1 MGAPHIP
8 TVSTDSLQIPSS
20 SIQILYKRRASYTQ
34 IEMVANETLK
44 TSKPLS
50 TTAPPAGSLQRLGFI
65 PTCTTVVYG
74 YANHA
79 YVAAK
84 KYVPAGL
91 KPQVESAE
99 NLYSKN
105 VQPIVAKFTDG
116 GKEILLV
123 LDNRVR
129 NRYEANSVVL
139 KGWQTYPKA
148 ACLNMHIGLQ
158 GSPVGRTRSARASTH
173 HMPSPRS
180 LGRCESIWPSNTRR
194 PLCRDA

>member
-1 MGAPHIP
+1 
-8 TVSTDSLQIPSS
+8 
-20 SIQILYKRRASYTQ
+20 
-34 IEMVANETLK
+34 MVANETLT

-65 PTCTTVVYG
+65 PTYTTVAYG
-74 YANHA
+74 YATHA

-129 NRYEANSVVL
+129 NHYAANSFTFE
-139 KGWQTYPKA
+139 GWLT
-148 ACLNMHIGLQ
+148 
-158 GSPVGRTRSARASTH
+158 
-173 HMPSPRS
+173 
-180 LGRCESIWPSNTRR
+180 
-194 PLCRDA
+194 

>member
-1 MGAPHIP
+1 
-8 TVSTDSLQIPSS
+8 
-20 SIQILYKRRASYTQ
+20 
-34 IEMVANETLK
+34 MVAGETLT

-50 TTAPPAGSLQRLGFI
+50 TTAPPAGKLQRLGFI
-65 PTCTTVVYG
+65 PTYTTFAYG
-74 YANHA
+74 YASHA
-79 YVAAK
+79 YVVAK

-129 NRYEANSVVL
+129 GRLAADTVYFVSRL
-139 KGWQTYPKA
+139 TYQKA
-148 ACLNMHIGLQ
+148 ARPKLEYIPRIPMSGWCCSRMN
-158 GSPVGRTRSARASTH
+158 VERTEVLAWTARP
-173 HMPSPRS
+173 M
-180 LGRCESIWPSNTRR
+180 
-194 PLCRDA
+194 